1 MTNTNIEILNE
12 KLNDDIAYI
21 GNVISKNK
29 TELRMNIKRYINVG
43 LDININVSSLGDK
56 DKRIALTERGIKA
69 SKFIKDLD
77 NPNKEP
83 TAKDYTYNKGFS
95 DDIVSCLNTLG
106 KFAQA
111 KTDLFECTNGVDF
124 VEKFFLRNS
133 YDSIKNGNTNLN
145 KTYEIKDGIIVKKE
159 KKPKIEGSSS
169 SDKDNNEDV
178 KQDEENPKT
187 NLEIKVNEIIN
198 NDYHNKEIQDVVS
211 IVNSIADSIFKDL
224 GITNKQFEAYTR
236 SKASKSNLK
245 VVNK

>member
-1 MTNTNIEILNE
+1 MTNTNIEILNK

-83 TAKDYTYNKGFS
+83 TAKDYTYNQGFS

-133 YDSIKNGNTNLN
+133 YDSIKNGNTSLG

-159 KKPKIEGSSS
+159 KTKAIAKASVSSTN
-169 SDKDNNEDV
+169 DDT
-178 KQDEENPKT
+178 KQDDENPKT
-187 NLEIKVNEIIN
+187 NLEIKVNEILK

-236 SKASKSNLK
+236 SKASKTDLK
-245 VVNK
+245 VVNQ

>member
-1 MTNTNIEILNE
+1 MTNTNIEILNK

-21 GNVISKNK
+21 GNVIAKNK

-43 LDININVSSLGDK
+43 LDININVSSLSDT
-56 DKRIALTERGIKA
+56 DKREALVERGIKTN
-69 SKFIKDLD
+69 KFKINAD

-83 TAKDYTYNKGFS
+83 TAKDYTYNQGFS

-111 KTDLFECTNGVDF
+111 KTDLFECTNGVEF

-133 YDSIKNGNTNLN
+133 YDSIKNGNTSLG

-159 KKPKIEGSSS
+159 KTKAIAKASVSSN
-169 SDKDNNEDV
+169 DDTN
-178 KQDEENPKT
+178 QDDENPKT

-198 NDYHNKEIQDVVS
+198 NDYHSKGIQDVVS

-224 GITNKQFEAYTR
+224 GITNKQFEAYTN
-236 SKASKSNLK
+236 SKASKTDLK
-245 VVNK
+245 VVNQ